1 MPTRKTVETS
11 YGAVDE
17 KTLERLQNRFD
28 TRRLLDAVDTID
40 LIRHRID
47 GLRQDL
53 LDLHSMAS
61 DVINEEDGS
70 SRVEREEPIWE
81 LAEMISADVCEF
93 TDRLEQV
100 YQTAEEIEKLAPQDD
115 WDEDEEE
122 DEEEEEDAAEEADED
137 N

>member
-17 KTLERLQNRFD
+17 KTLETLQNRFD

-40 LIRHRID
+40 LIRYRID

-53 LDLHSMAS
+53 LDLHSMAA
-61 DVINEEDGS
+61 DVINEEDGAN
-70 SRVEREEPIWE
+70 RVPREEPIWE
-81 LAEMISADVCEF
+81 LAEMISSDVCEF

-100 YQTAEEIEKLAPQDD
+100 YQTAEEIEKLAPRDD
-115 WDEDEEE
+115 WD
-122 DEEEEEDAAEEADED
+122 EEEEDAAEEGGED